1 LEGAVLSVGSL
12 LHSKHPPRK
21 EPSEAR
27 EKASLRGKQGS
38 SAGPD
43 KSHDSESRLTVS
55 GTGPRATRFMRRMG
69 NNNESNVMTPIK
81 KVTDLE
87 GEPEPKTA
95 FLLGLA
101 LGAILPLLVLAT
113 SSA

>member
-1 LEGAVLSVGSL
+1 
-12 LHSKHPPRK
+12 
-21 EPSEAR
+21 
-27 EKASLRGKQGS
+27 
-38 SAGPD
+38 
-43 KSHDSESRLTVS
+43 
-55 GTGPRATRFMRRMG
+55 MRRMG
-69 NNNESNVMTPIK
+69 NNNESNIMTPIK
-81 KVTDLE
+81 KMTDLE

>member
-1 LEGAVLSVGSL
+1 M
-12 LHSKHPPRK
+12 
-21 EPSEAR
+21 
-27 EKASLRGKQGS
+27 
-38 SAGPD
+38 
-43 KSHDSESRLTVS
+43 
-55 GTGPRATRFMRRMG
+55 ATRFMRRMG
-69 NNNESNVMTPIK
+69 NNNESNVMAPIK
-81 KVTDLE
+81 KATDLE

>member
-1 LEGAVLSVGSL
+1 
-12 LHSKHPPRK
+12 
-21 EPSEAR
+21 
-27 EKASLRGKQGS
+27 
-38 SAGPD
+38 
-43 KSHDSESRLTVS
+43 
-55 GTGPRATRFMRRMG
+55 
-69 NNNESNVMTPIK
+69 MTPIK
-81 KVTDLE
+81 NVTDLD

>member
-1 LEGAVLSVGSL
+1 M
-12 LHSKHPPRK
+12 
-21 EPSEAR
+21 
-27 EKASLRGKQGS
+27 RGKQGS
-38 SAGPD
+38 GAGPD
-43 KSHDSESRLTVS
+43 KSHYSESRLVCFRNRTH
-55 GTGPRATRFMRRMG
+55 GDAFHAQDG
-69 NNNESNVMTPIK
+69 NNNESNVMAPIK
-81 KVTDLE
+81 KATDLE

>member
-1 LEGAVLSVGSL
+1 
-12 LHSKHPPRK
+12 LHSKHLPRK
-21 EPSEAR
+21 EPNEAR
-27 EKASLRGKQGS
+27 EKAWARGKQGS
-38 SAGPD
+38 GAELDTSHYSA
-43 KSHDSESRLTVS
+43 SRLVCFRNRND
-55 GTGPRATRFMRRMG
+55 GDAFHAQDG
-69 NNNESNVMTPIK
+69 NNNGSNVMTPIK
-81 KVTDLE
+81 KATDLD

>member
-1 LEGAVLSVGSL
+1 M
-12 LHSKHPPRK
+12 
-21 EPSEAR
+21 AR
-27 EKASLRGKQGS
+27 
-38 SAGPD
+38 
-43 KSHDSESRLTVS
+43 
-55 GTGPRATRFMRRMG
+55 RFMRRMG
-69 NNNESNVMTPIK
+69 NNNEYNVMTPIK
-81 KVTDLE
+81 RVTDLE